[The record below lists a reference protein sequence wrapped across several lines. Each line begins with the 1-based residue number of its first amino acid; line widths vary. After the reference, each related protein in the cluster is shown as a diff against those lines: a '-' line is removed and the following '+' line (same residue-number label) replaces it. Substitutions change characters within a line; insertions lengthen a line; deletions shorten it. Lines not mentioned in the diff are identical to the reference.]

1 VSAHWWYVA
10 AAWGLAA
17 VLFGVLLATTLHRQT
32 TARRRLSVLEAHRP
46 ARGLRPT
53 GGAEQMPGRGAA

>member
-1 VSAHWWYVA
+1 
-10 AAWGLAA
+10 
-17 VLFGVLLATTLHRQT
+17 
-32 TARRRLSVLEAHRP
+32 VLEAHRP